1 MTQASRE
8 THAKSS
14 GHFLD
19 ELRATFAARADQDAV
34 CLKDRSFTFGDLDQS
49 ARCWARSMRVSGVE
63 PGDRVAIITV
73 EKLEFLTAHL
83 GSLYAAAVSLPLN
96 PRLTRDELR
105 YFLADSGARVVV
117 AGDEQFPVVESL
129 RSELQELGAVLPDA
143 QPAGARADAHSEP
156 AVSRDAPCLMLYS
169 SGTTGLPKGV
179 VHTHALEERLG
190 RPVSNR
196 YGMSEAHVITV
207 LPLAGPWPQGS
218 VGLPLEGIEVR
229 GKGLAARVTRSARR
243 HLRTI

>member
-19 ELRATFAARADQDAV
+19 ELRAAFAARADQDAV
-34 CLKDRSFTFGDLDQS
+34 CFKDR
-49 ARCWARSMRVSGVE
+49 
-63 PGDRVAIITV
+63 
-73 EKLEFLTAHL
+73 
-83 GSLYAAAVSLPLN
+83 
-96 PRLTRDELR
+96 
-105 YFLADSGARVVV
+105 
-117 AGDEQFPVVESL
+117 SL
-129 RSELQELGAVLPDA
+129 RSELPELDAVLPDA

-190 RPVSNR
+190 WPVINR
-196 YGMSEAHVITV
+196 YGMCEAHVITS
-207 LPLAGPWPQGS
+207 LPLDGPWPQGS

-229 GKGLAARVTRSARR
+229 GKGLAARATRSARR